1 MRGEVSMPQTETGG
15 HWDGLTGLM
24 VEHGQRVRERDEAL
38 ARADRLADRAVMLES
53 RLARV
58 TDLLR
63 WGIEHERVCGRGQDL
78 LGNFYDALA
87 VAEGE
92 S

>member
-1 MRGEVSMPQTETGG
+1 MRGEVSEIQDPQVASLA
-15 HWDGLTGLM
+15 DAIDAM
-24 VEHGQRVRERDEAL
+24 VARHVEAE

-53 RLARV
+53 LVAHHQEECRHIA
-58 TDLLR
+58 
-63 WGIEHERVCGRGQDL
+63 EL
-78 LGNFYDALA
+78 LGSALGLDPVDENDVRTARDLALA

>member
-1 MRGEVSMPQTETGG
+1 MSTPQTQTGG

-53 RLARV
+53 RLAEVARILKPYEQFSGV
-58 TDLLR
+58 
-63 WGIEHERVCGRGQDL
+63 VVFPVAQ
-78 LGNFYDALA
+78 ALA

>member
-1 MRGEVSMPQTETGG
+1 MSTQSLNEAFVNDLLSELLAERARG
-15 HWDGLTGLM
+15 
-24 VEHGQRVRERDEAL
+24 
-38 ARADRLADRAVMLES
+38 DRLADRAVMLES